1 MFNSGASYVAKC
13 LVADGARQRL
23 DLGAE
28 KLQPHVDLGLL
39 EGRGAEELRFEGG
52 EEFGDG

>member
-1 MFNSGASYVAKC
+1 MFNSGASYVAKR
-13 LVADGARQRL
+13 LVADGARQGL
-23 DLGAE
+23 DLGTE